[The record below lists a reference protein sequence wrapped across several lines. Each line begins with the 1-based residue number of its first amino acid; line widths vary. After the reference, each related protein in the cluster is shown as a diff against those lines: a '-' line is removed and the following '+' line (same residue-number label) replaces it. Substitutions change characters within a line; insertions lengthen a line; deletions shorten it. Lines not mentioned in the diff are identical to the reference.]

1 MLSWLSIMLEGNWNY
16 KNIVYTSC
24 LKYLK
29 RFASET
35 ESTRQ
40 RKYRLGF
47 LDLIT

>member
-24 LKYLK
+24 LKCLK

-40 RKYRLGF
+40 RKYRLSF